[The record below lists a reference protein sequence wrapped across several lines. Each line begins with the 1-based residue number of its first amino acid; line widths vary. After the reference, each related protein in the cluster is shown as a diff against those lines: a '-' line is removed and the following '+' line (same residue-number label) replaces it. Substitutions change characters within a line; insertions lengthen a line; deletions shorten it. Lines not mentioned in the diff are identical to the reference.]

1 MRPRFRTT
9 ILDRVKA
16 RAIAFSGLLVP
27 LVLVLVSC
35 ESPIH
40 VAVDVDRSANLV
52 AFESYAWISAEPLIR
67 QVDGVTQGPRI
78 SPIDDQRIRAAVDGR
93 LAAKGWKRLE
103 SPDEA
108 DLVVSY
114 GLGAQEKTDV
124 YATPT
129 SGLYYGHYGYGRHG
143 YGYGGGYGGSI
154 VRTKQYTE
162 GTLTVEFF
170 DRRTKQAAWVGWA
183 SKRLSKSRANRQEV
197 IDKAV
202 AKILTDFPS
211 PLAPTSS

>member
-1 MRPRFRTT
+1 MRRRFGTT
-9 ILDRVKA
+9 ILDALKA

-78 SPIDDQRIRAAVDGR
+78 SPIDDQRIRAAVDGQ

-124 YATPT
+124 YQTPT
-129 SGLYYGHYGYGRHG
+129 SGLYYGHYGYG
-143 YGYGGGYGGSI
+143 YGGWYGGSI
-154 VRTKQYTE
+154 VQTKQYTK
-162 GTLTVEFF
+162 GTLTIEFF
-170 DRRTKQAAWVGWA
+170 VRRTKQAAWVGWA
-183 SKRLSKSRANRQEV
+183 SQRLSKSGANRQEV

-211 PLAPTSS
+211 PVAPTSS